1 MFHGPH
7 FIVSTMQA
15 GTTPIFNVFDMTV
28 PSSNRESKPTNPL
41 GQGWVPPIVAFYDQQ
56 GLLRTYSSPR
66 IPTGFVKHKHT
77 THIIM
82 HAPGYTAPNTMICCT
97 VYTKGVRKNN
107 TSTYTN
113 LSLKHCIVKCA
124 LYQHYAVFEY

>member
-1 MFHGPH
+1 MNPH
-7 FIVSTMQA
+7 MDAVHDLHDLHRPGAPLSL
-15 GTTPIFNVFDMTV
+15 TPQNEANYPGLGWSGVNVF
-28 PSSNRESKPTNPL
+28 
-41 GQGWVPPIVAFYDQQ
+41 
-56 GLLRTYSSPR
+56 
-66 IPTGFVKHKHT
+66 
-77 THIIM
+77 
-82 HAPGYTAPNTMICCT
+82 TAPNTMICCT

>member
-1 MFHGPH
+1 M
-7 FIVSTMQA
+7 IKSL
-15 GTTPIFNVFDMTV
+15 
-28 PSSNRESKPTNPL
+28 EC
-41 GQGWVPPIVAFYDQQ
+41 
-56 GLLRTYSSPR
+56 LLIIDECTYSA
-66 IPTGFVKHKHT
+66 F
-77 THIIM
+77 
-82 HAPGYTAPNTMICCT
+82 APYYYYKISITAPNTMICCT

>member
-1 MFHGPH
+1 MEMEKVDLTFAKEKLYMVDLSQDRICGPNNQLQDS
-7 FIVSTMQA
+7 IV
-15 GTTPIFNVFDMTV
+15 IKVF
-28 PSSNRESKPTNPL
+28 
-41 GQGWVPPIVAFYDQQ
+41 
-56 GLLRTYSSPR
+56 
-66 IPTGFVKHKHT
+66 
-77 THIIM
+77 
-82 HAPGYTAPNTMICCT
+82 TAPNTMICCT

>member
-1 MFHGPH
+1 MA
-7 FIVSTMQA
+7 STGGSAHETKMKELDDGMQA
-15 GTTPIFNVFDMTV
+15 ISQVLMAAINDEDRVSLNFML
-28 PSSNRESKPTNPL
+28 RELKYEKSELQNKQF
-41 GQGWVPPIVAFYDQQ
+41 GD
-56 GLLRTYSSPR
+56 
-66 IPTGFVKHKHT
+66 
-77 THIIM
+77 II
-82 HAPGYTAPNTMICCT
+82 TAPNTMIFCT